1 MCLSAPFL
9 WKTGSLG
16 GGERGE
22 GKGEEEGEGEDRD
35 SGEIE
40 GDGETGVDMLLKEG
54 GGQGERQ
61 KVKRKVKS
69 MAR

>member
-22 GKGEEEGEGEDRD
+22 GKGEEEGEGEDKD
-35 SGEIE
+35 SGERE
-40 GDGETGVDMLLKEG
+40 GDGETGVDMPLKEG
-54 GGQGERQ
+54 WGQGERK
-61 KVKRKVKS
+61 KVQRKVKE
-69 MAR
+69 